1 MQPLERILASFD
13 ASAPL
18 PRAHTLSGAFYT
30 EPRVFDLERRAVFER
45 TWQMVGRTD
54 QVELPGQF
62 LTADVGGERVVVVR
76 GDDRA
81 LRAFFNV
88 CRHHA
93 AAVVTE
99 PEGCA
104 DRLRCPYHGWTYA
117 LDGQLRATPEF
128 EGVEDFDRAKSGLV
142 PLHVDTWESFVFVNL
157 APEPPPLAEW
167 LGRLVDECRPLG
179 FGALHFVERREF
191 VLNCN
196 WKVFVDNYLDGGY
209 HVPYLH
215 KGLNSVLS
223 FKDYAIACFDR
234 VCLQSS
240 PIEAHGHDAIT
251 AEVRRGHAKYF
262 WLYPNLML
270 NWYEGYLD
278 TNLVVPID
286 VEHVKIVFD
295 FYFAGGSREEHATSI
310 DVSAQIQ
317 DEDHAICES
326 VQRGL
331 ASRAYGAGRLSV
343 RREAGERLFH
353 QLLVHDL
360 RAFATEA
367 TGP

>member
-1 MQPLERILASFD
+1 
-13 ASAPL
+13 
-18 PRAHTLSGAFYT
+18 
-30 EPRVFDLERRAVFER
+30 
-45 TWQMVGRTD
+45 MVGRAR
-54 QVELPGQF
+54 QVEQPGQF
-62 LTADVGGERVVVVR
+62 LTAEVGGERVVVVR
-76 GDDRA
+76 GDDGT

-99 PEGCA
+99 REGCA
-104 DRLRCPYHGWTYA
+104 ERLRCPYHGWTYA
-117 LDGQLRATPEF
+117 LDGQLRSTPEF
-128 EGVEDFDRAKSGLV
+128 EGVLDFDRAENGLV
-142 PLHVDTWESFVFVNL
+142 PIRVDTWEKFVFVNL
-157 APEPPPLAEW
+157 APEAPTLASY

-179 FGALHFVERREF
+179 LEALDFVERREY
-191 VLNCN
+191 VLSCN

-223 FKDYAIACFDR
+223 FKDYTIETFER

-240 PIEAHGHDAIT
+240 PIDAHGHDDVT
-251 AEVRRGHAKYF
+251 ASVRKGQAKYY
-262 WLYPNLML
+262 WLYPNLMV

-278 TNLVVPID
+278 TNLVVPLD
-286 VEHVKIVFD
+286 EARVKVVFD
-295 FYFAGGSREEHATSI
+295 FYFAGGSAEANARSI
-310 DVSAQIQ
+310 DVSERIQ

-326 VQRGL
+326 VQKGL

-353 QLLVHDL
+353 QLLVADL
-360 RAFATEA
+360 RAGHRT
-367 TGP
+367 